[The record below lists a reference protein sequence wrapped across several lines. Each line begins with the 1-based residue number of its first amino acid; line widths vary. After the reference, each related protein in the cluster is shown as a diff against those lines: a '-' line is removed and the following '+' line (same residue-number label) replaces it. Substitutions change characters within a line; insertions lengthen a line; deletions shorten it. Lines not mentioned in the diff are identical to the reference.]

1 MNEETQNNHTN
12 SDQGTSLSPN
22 SESLQTNDAR
32 IRNGNFSNNAAY
44 EVSGS
49 STSNNDV
56 IDTSRTFF
64 AQNTTDDNVTPAN
77 YSPPNYISDDGTEN
91 DVVPYTPRPPSGPPP
106 AYSPPAG
113 GHGLP
118 IPPPYCEEDVPVSMQ
133 IVPTRHHVVRFF
145 FKNLCKCTK

>member
-1 MNEETQNNHTN
+1 MNEESQNTS
-12 SDQGTSLSPN
+12 SDQGAHSSPN
-22 SESLQTNDAR
+22 SESLQTNDLGT
-32 IRNGNFSNNAAY
+32 RNANFSDDVAHEAT
-44 EVSGS
+44 GS
-49 STSNNDV
+49 PSSNNDV

-64 AQNTTDDNVTPAN
+64 AQNTTDDDAVVTPAN
-77 YSPPNYISDDGTEN
+77 YSPPNYISDDGAEN

-118 IPPPYCEEDVPVSMQ
+118 VPPPYCEEDVPVSMQ

-145 FKNLCKCTK
+145 LEKLM